1 MTEVNAF
8 DFDSDFD
15 DDYEQSTFEQNQ
27 SVPATTPA
35 QPSFQVQQI
44 PVVSVQRPV
53 QHELSKEDDALLQI
67 QRALDDPELQRLMEE
82 QDKMF
87 LDSAQDR
94 TYDDSFSYYFL
105 IGVLVI
111 LVLLGTWILYW
122 VRKGREIRREM
133 KAFGYY
139 KV

>member
-1 MTEVNAF
+1 MTEVVNAY

-15 DDYEQSTFEQNQ
+15 DDYEQSTFEQDQ
-27 SVPATTPA
+27 PLPATTTG
-35 QPSFQVQQI
+35 QQVHQI
-44 PVVSVQRPV
+44 PIISVQRPV
-53 QHELSKEDDALLQI
+53 PYDLSKEDDAMLQI

-105 IGVLVI
+105 IGVLVV
-111 LVLLGTWILYW
+111 LVLLGTWILFW
-122 VRKGREIRREM
+122 VRKGKEIRREM

-139 KV
+139 KM